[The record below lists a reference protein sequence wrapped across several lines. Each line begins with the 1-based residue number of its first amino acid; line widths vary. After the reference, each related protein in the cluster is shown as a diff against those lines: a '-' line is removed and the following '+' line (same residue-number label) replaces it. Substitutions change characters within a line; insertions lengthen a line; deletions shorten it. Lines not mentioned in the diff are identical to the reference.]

1 MVTIL
6 SYEPQFS
13 TTLGE
18 VSLNMLY
25 INTKNLHYLSN
36 NLAEKQVNQL
46 QYSLCSI
53 SHLMA
58 TFTTSP
64 KRAEISS
71 HLFTIKSREDLKERL
86 QLRRQS
92 ETPTL
97 QNIPDLL

>member
-1 MVTIL
+1 
-6 SYEPQFS
+6 
-13 TTLGE
+13 
-18 VSLNMLY
+18 MLY

-36 NLAEKQVNQL
+36 LAEKLVNQL
-46 QYSLCSI
+46 QCSLCSI
-53 SHLMA
+53 SPLMA

-71 HLFTIKSREDLKERL
+71 HLFTIKSREGLKERL

-97 QNIPDLL
+97 QNNPDLL